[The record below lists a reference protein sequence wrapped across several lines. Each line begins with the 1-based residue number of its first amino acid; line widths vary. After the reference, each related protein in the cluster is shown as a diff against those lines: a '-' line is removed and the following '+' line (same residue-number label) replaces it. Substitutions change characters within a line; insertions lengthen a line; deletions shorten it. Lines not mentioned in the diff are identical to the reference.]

1 MAAEPDPWMAAMC
14 RGDFAAAWAI
24 SDRVLRGRHAGSFDA
39 AVPRHQQCL
48 WDGRPL
54 EGKRVLV
61 HCYHG
66 LGDTLQ
72 FVRLLPML
80 RARCRELL
88 LWVQPALLG
97 LLDGIAGA
105 DRLLPLHDGAPAVE
119 RDADVELME
128 LAHVLRLDAGRIP
141 PPVRLPALHRW
152 HPRELAGEPL
162 RVGLAWQAGAWNA
175 SRSIPGARLAW
186 LGKVPGIECHS
197 LQYPP
202 RSLPF
207 QANDLA
213 CRDLVA
219 LGRRMLALDLVVSVD
234 SMPAHLAGTLG
245 LPTCLLLPEPCDW
258 RWTAGRGD
266 TPWYPCMQLLRQ
278 VRPGDWEAPLARL
291 QAWLSR
297 QAASAASRHAARR
310 RPGSGR
316 DGKPML
322 ETLPSR

>member
-1 MAAEPDPWMAAMC
+1 MDAKPDPWMAAMR

-24 SDRVLRGRHAGSFDA
+24 SDRVMRGRHAGSFDA
-39 AVPRHQQCL
+39 TVPRHQQLL

-54 EGKRVLV
+54 DGKRVLV

-105 DRLLPLHDGAPAVE
+105 DRLLPLHDGAPDVE

-141 PPVRLPALHRW
+141 PPARLPVLPRW
-152 HPRELAGEPL
+152 RPREPADASL
-162 RVGLAWQAGAWNA
+162 RVGLAWHAGTWNP
-175 SRSIPGARLAW
+175 SRSIPAAQLAW
-186 LGKVPGIECHS
+186 LGKMRKMECHS

-202 RSLPF
+202 RALPF
-207 QANDLA
+207 EANDLA
-213 CRDLVA
+213 CRDLVRLA
-219 LGRRMLALDLVVSVD
+219 RRMAGLDLVVSVD

-245 LPTCLLLPEPCDW
+245 LPVWLLLPEPCDW
-258 RWTAGRGD
+258 RWMTGRSDTA
-266 TPWYPCMQLLRQ
+266 WYPGMRLLRQ
-278 VRPGDWEAPLARL
+278 VRPGDWAAPLGRL
-291 QAWLSR
+291 RAWLST
-297 QAASAASRHAARR
+297 QTASAASRHADRR
-310 RPGSGR
+310 RPGPGR
-316 DGKPML
+316 DGHPML